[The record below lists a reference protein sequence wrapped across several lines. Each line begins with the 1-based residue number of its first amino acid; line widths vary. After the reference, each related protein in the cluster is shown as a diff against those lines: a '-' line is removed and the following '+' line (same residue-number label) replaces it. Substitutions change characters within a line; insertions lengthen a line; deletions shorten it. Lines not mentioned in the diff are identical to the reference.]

1 MIYFARRISK
11 SGRTLS
17 VENFRLNQLQDL
29 VLSGE
34 TRKESWRRKQL
45 NSLSNLLDNHQQ
57 EILNALNK
65 DLRKPPTEAFFEIIA
80 IKQEIKLA
88 QTNLSN
94 WMKARQINVPISLRP
109 AKAFVQPDPLGCV
122 LIIGP
127 WNYPFSL
134 TLQPL
139 VGALAAGNTAVLK
152 PSEHAPHVSN
162 LIKKLIEKYFEPNV
176 TQVIEGDGDI
186 AAHLITQKF
195 DHIFFTG
202 GENIGKKVMQAA
214 ANNLT
219 PITLELGGKSP
230 AIVIDG
236 ANLEVTAKR
245 IIWGKSL
252 NAGQTCIAPDHLL
265 VKQELF
271 DSLISNLKKSINN
284 FYGNTPLDSKHLG
297 SIINQ
302 RQFNRIK
309 NLLKQANNNGQ
320 IIYGGESNE
329 SEKRISPTLIKI
341 ENRNDPLM
349 QEELFGP
356 LLPILCIKN
365 LDEAI
370 SDFKFLP
377 KPLALYLFG
386 GAEKEQEKILSMT
399 SSGGVCFNDVVLQAG
414 IPDLPF
420 GGVGASGM
428 GKYHGK
434 AGFDNFTHYKSI
446 LKRPFWL
453 DLNFRYPP
461 YKLELSLLKKLI
473 G

>member
-1 MIYFARRISK
+1 MSLEDF
-11 SGRTLS
+11 
-17 VENFRLNQLQDL
+17 VVNQLQDV
-29 VLSGE
+29 VLSGK
-34 TRKESWRRKQL
+34 TRNEKWRRKQL
-45 NSLSNLLDNHQQ
+45 HALSNLLDKHQE
-57 EILNALNK
+57 EILNALNQ
-65 DLRKPPTEAFFEIIA
+65 DLGKPATEAFFEIIA
-80 IKQEIKLA
+80 VKQEIKLA
-88 QTNLSN
+88 QKNLSN
-94 WMKARQINVPISLRP
+94 WMKPRQTNVPVSLKP
-109 AKAFVQPDPLGCV
+109 AQAWVQPDPLGCI

-152 PSEHAPHVSN
+152 PSEHAPNVST
-162 LIKKLIEKYFEPNV
+162 LIKKLIEKYFPPEITRV
-176 TQVIEGDGDI
+176 FEGDGNI
-186 AAHLITQKF
+186 AADLMTRKF
-195 DHIFFTG
+195 DHVFFTG
-202 GENIGKKVMQAA
+202 GENIGKKVMEAA
-214 ANNLT
+214 SKNLT
-219 PITLELGGKSP
+219 PVTLELGGKSP
-230 AIVIDG
+230 AVVIDG

-265 VKQELF
+265 VEQKLF
-271 DSLISNLKKSINN
+271 DSLIFNLKNSINN

-302 RQFNRIK
+302 EQFNRLN
-309 NLLKQANNNGQ
+309 NLLKQAKKNNQ
-320 IIYGGESNE
+320 IIYGGDSNE
-329 SEKRISPTLIKI
+329 KEKRISPTLIKI

-349 QEELFGP
+349 KEELFGP
-356 LLPILCIKN
+356 LLPILSIKN
-365 LDEAI
+365 LDQVI
-370 SDFKFLP
+370 SDLKLLP

-386 GAEKEQEKILSMT
+386 GGNNEQVKVLSMT

-414 IPDLPF
+414 IPELPF
-420 GGVGASGM
+420 GGVGTSGM

-434 AGFDNFTHYKSI
+434 AGFDNFTHYKSV

-461 YKLELSLLKKLI
+461 YKLDLSLLNKLI

>member
-1 MIYFARRISK
+1 MS
-11 SGRTLS
+11 L
-17 VENFRLNQLQDL
+17 ENFALNQLQDL
-29 VLSGE
+29 VLSGK
-34 TRKESWRRKQL
+34 TRHEKWRRKQL
-45 NSLSNLLDNHQQ
+45 EALSNLLDNHQQ

-65 DLRKPPTEAFFEIIA
+65 DLGKPPTEAFFEIIA
-80 IKQEIKLA
+80 VKQEIKLA
-88 QTNLSN
+88 QKNLSN
-94 WMKARQINVPISLRP
+94 WMKARQISVPVSLRP
-109 AKAFVQPDPLGCV
+109 SKALVQPDPLGCV

-152 PSEHAPHVSN
+152 PSEHAPNIST
-162 LIKKLIEKYFEPNV
+162 LIKKLIEKYFPPEIA
-176 TQVIEGDGDI
+176 QVLEGDGNI
-186 AAHLITQKF
+186 AADLMTKQF
-195 DHIFFTG
+195 DHVFFTG
-202 GENIGKKVMQAA
+202 GENIGRKVMEAA
-214 ANNLT
+214 SKNLT
-219 PITLELGGKSP
+219 PVTLELGGKSP

-236 ANLEVTAKR
+236 ANLEITAKR

-265 VKQELF
+265 VEHKLF
-271 DSLISNLKKSINN
+271 DSLISNLKKSIND
-284 FYGNTPLDSKHLG
+284 FYGNIPLDSKHLG

-302 RQFNRIK
+302 KQFNRLN
-309 NLLKQANNNGQ
+309 NLLEQAKKNRQ
-320 IIYGGESNE
+320 IIFGGDINE
-329 SEKRISPTLIKI
+329 KEKRISPTLIKI
-341 ENRNDPLM
+341 ENRDDPLM
-349 QEELFGP
+349 KEELFGP

-365 LDEAI
+365 LDQAI
-370 SDFKFLP
+370 SDFKVLP

-386 GAEKEQEKILSMT
+386 GAEKEQEKILKMT

-414 IPDLPF
+414 IPELPF
-420 GGVGASGM
+420 GGVGTSGM

-434 AGFDNFTHYKSI
+434 AGFDNFTHYKSV

-461 YKLELSLLKKLI
+461 YKLDLSLLNRLI

>member
-1 MIYFARRISK
+1 M
-11 SGRTLS
+11 TLK
-17 VENFRLNQLQDL
+17 NFFLNQLKDQ
-29 VLSGE
+29 VLSGK
-34 TRKESWRRKQL
+34 TRPKKWRLDQL
-45 NSLSNLLDNHQQ
+45 QALSNLLDNHQQ
-57 EILNALNK
+57 EILNALHQ
-65 DLRKPPTEAFFEIIA
+65 DLGKPPTEAFFEIIA
-80 IKQEIKLA
+80 VKQEIKVA
-88 QTNLSN
+88 QKNLSN
-94 WMKARQINVPISLRP
+94 WMKAKKINVPVSLRP
-109 AKAFVQPDPLGCV
+109 AQAFIQPDPLGCI

-162 LIKKLIEKYFEPNV
+162 LIKTLIEKYFPPEI
-176 TQVIEGDGDI
+176 TQVVEGDGNT
-186 AAHLITQKF
+186 AADLMCQQF
-195 DHIFFTG
+195 DHVFFTG
-202 GENIGKKVMQAA
+202 GENIGKKVMEAA
-214 ANNLT
+214 SKNLT
-219 PITLELGGKSP
+219 PVTLELGGKSP
-230 AIVIDG
+230 ALVIDG

-265 VKQELF
+265 VEHKLF
-271 DSLISNLKKSINN
+271 DSLISNLKNSIND
-284 FYGNTPLDSKHLG
+284 FYGNNPLDSKHLG
-297 SIINQ
+297 RIINQ
-302 RQFNRIK
+302 NQFNRLN
-309 NLLKQANNNGQ
+309 NLLKEAKKNGQ
-320 IIYGGESNE
+320 IIYGGDSNE
-329 SEKRISPTLIKI
+329 IEKRISPTLIKI

-349 QEELFGP
+349 KEELFGP
-356 LLPILCIKN
+356 LLPILLIKN

-370 SDFKFLP
+370 SEFKFLP

-386 GAEKEQEKILSMT
+386 GAENEQGKILSMT

-414 IPDLPF
+414 IPELPF
-420 GGVGASGM
+420 GGVGSSGM

-434 AGFDNFTHYKSI
+434 AGFDNFTHFKSV

-461 YKLELSLLKKLI
+461 YKLDLSLLNKLI

>member
-1 MIYFARRISK
+1 MLEEKKLERA
-11 SGRTLS
+11 LS
-17 VENFRLNQLQDL
+17 LGNFGLSQLKDL

-34 TRKESWRRKQL
+34 TRQEKWRRNQL
-45 NSLSNLLDNHQQ
+45 NALSNLLENHQQ
-57 EILNALNK
+57 EILNALRE

-88 QTNLSN
+88 QKKLSN
-94 WMKARQINVPISLRP
+94 WMQAKSINVPVSLRP
-109 AKAFVQPDPLGCV
+109 AKAFVQPDPLGCI

-152 PSEHAPHVSN
+152 PSEHAPNVSS
-162 LIKKLIEKYFEPNV
+162 LIKKLIEKYFPPNIA
-176 TQVIEGDGDI
+176 QVIEGDGNI
-186 AAHLITQKF
+186 AANLMTEKF
-195 DHIFFTG
+195 DHVFFTG
-202 GENIGKKVMQAA
+202 GENIGRKIMEAA
-214 ANNLT
+214 AKNLT

-230 AIVIDG
+230 AVVIDG
-236 ANLEVTAKR
+236 ANLEVTARR

-265 VKQELF
+265 VEQKLF
-271 DSLISNLKKSINN
+271 NSLISKLKKSIND
-284 FYGNTPLDSKHLG
+284 FYGDNPLNSKHLG

-302 RQFNRIK
+302 SQFNRLNK
-309 NLLKQANNNGQ
+309 LLQQAKNNGQ
-320 IIYGGESNE
+320 IIYGGECNE

-341 ENRNDPLM
+341 ENRKDNLM
-349 QEELFGP
+349 KEELFGP

-370 SDFKFLP
+370 SDFKSLP

-386 GAEKEQEKILSMT
+386 GQEKDQKRILSMT

-420 GGVGASGM
+420 GGVGSSGM

-461 YKLELSLLKKLI
+461 YKLDISLLKKLI

>member
-1 MIYFARRISK
+1 M
-11 SGRTLS
+11 TL
-17 VENFRLNQLQDL
+17 ENFLFNQLKDQ
-29 VLSGE
+29 VSSGK
-34 TRKESWRRKQL
+34 TRDKKWRRHQL
-45 NSLSNLLDNHQQ
+45 NSLSNLLENNQQ
-57 EILNALNK
+57 KILNALNQ
-65 DLRKPPTEAFFEIIA
+65 DLKKPATEAFFEIIA
-80 IKQEIKLA
+80 VKQEIKLA
-88 QTNLSN
+88 QKNLSS
-94 WMKARQINVPISLRP
+94 WMKAKPINVPVSLRP
-109 AKAFVQPDPLGCV
+109 AQALVQPDPLGCI

-152 PSEHAPHVSN
+152 PSEHAPNVSALIKQ
-162 LIKKLIEKYFEPNV
+162 LIKKFFPPEIV
-176 TQVIEGDGDI
+176 QVIEGDGNI
-186 AAHLITQKF
+186 AAELITQKF
-195 DHIFFTG
+195 DHVFFTG
-202 GENIGKKVMQAA
+202 GEQIGKKVMEAA
-214 ANNLT
+214 SRNLT
-219 PITLELGGKSP
+219 PVTLELGGKSP

-265 VKQELF
+265 VEHKLI
-271 DSLISNLKKSINN
+271 DSLISHLKNTINE
-284 FYGNTPLDSKHLG
+284 FYGNTPLNSKHLG
-297 SIINQ
+297 SIINPS
-302 RQFNRIK
+302 QFNRLN
-309 NLLKQANNNGQ
+309 NLLKQAKFKNQ
-320 IIYGGESNE
+320 VIYGGDSNE
-329 SEKRISPTLIKI
+329 TDKRISPTLIKVD
-341 ENRNDPLM
+341 NRNDPLM
-349 QEELFGP
+349 KEELFGP

-365 LDEAI
+365 LDQAI
-370 SDFKFLP
+370 SEFKSLP

-386 GAEKEQEKILSMT
+386 GSEKEQGKVLTMT

-414 IPDLPF
+414 IPELPF
-420 GGVGASGM
+420 GGVGTSGM

-461 YKLELSLLKKLI
+461 YKLDLSLLNKLI

>member
-1 MIYFARRISK
+1 MSLEDFSI
-11 SGRTLS
+11 
-17 VENFRLNQLQDL
+17 NQLQDL
-29 VLSGE
+29 VLSGK
-34 TRKESWRRKQL
+34 TRNEKWRRKQL
-45 NSLSNLLDNHQQ
+45 NALSNLLENHQQ
-57 EILNALNK
+57 EILNALSK

-80 IKQEIKLA
+80 VKQEIKLA
-88 QTNLSN
+88 QKNLSN
-94 WMKARQINVPISLRP
+94 WMKTKQINVPVSLRP
-109 AKAFVQPDPLGCV
+109 AKALVQPDPLGCI

-152 PSEHAPHVSN
+152 PSEHAPHVSI
-162 LIKKLIEKYFEPNV
+162 LIKKLIKLYFQPNI
-176 TQVIEGDGDI
+176 TQVIEGDGNI
-186 AAHLITQKF
+186 AAELINQKF

-202 GENIGKKVMQAA
+202 GEGIGKKVMEAA
-214 ANNLT
+214 AKNLT
-219 PITLELGGKSP
+219 PVTLELGGKSP
-230 AIVIDG
+230 AVVIDG

-265 VKQELF
+265 VEQKLMN
-271 DSLISNLKKSINN
+271 SLISNLKKSINE
-284 FYGNTPLDSKHLG
+284 FYGNTPLNSKHLG

-302 RQFNRIK
+302 KQFKRLN
-309 NLLKQANNNGQ
+309 NLLNQAKNNSQ
-320 IIYGGESNE
+320 IIYGGECNE
-329 SEKRISPTLIKI
+329 TERRISPTLIKI

-349 QEELFGP
+349 KEELFGP

-370 SDFKFLP
+370 SDFKFSP

-386 GAEKEQEKILSMT
+386 GRKEEQEKILSLT

-420 GGVGASGM
+420 GGVGSSGM

-434 AGFDNFTHYKSI
+434 ASFDNFSHHKSV

-461 YKLELSLLKKLI
+461 YKVDISLLKKLI